1 MRKEVMKKWVKALR
15 SGKFK
20 QGMGTLKQFNSKGV
34 AQHCCLGVLCEL
46 YNDSM
51 RKSKK
56 KTLPEK
62 VYDNDSDFSFGYCRF
77 GGHKEDLPKEVK
89 DWAGMRTGLGKFTT
103 EENRFGNYKIENIS
117 ETLADLNDTGRK
129 KANRRFNSS
138 AVQPTSKHGKA
149 GKAFE
154 GEPRKVWIG

>member
-1 MRKEVMKKWVKALR
+1 MRKDVMKKWVQALR

-20 QGMGTLKQFNSKGV
+20 QGTGTLKQFNSKGD

-62 VYDNDSDFSFGYCRF
+62 VYDNDMDFSHGYCRF
-77 GGHKEDLPKEVK
+77 GGKRDDLPKEVMK
-89 DWAGMRTGLGKFTT
+89 WSGIQDSIGMFPRKVTDNNDFFEDG
-103 EENRFGNYKIENIS
+103 EYS
-117 ETLADLNDTGRK
+117 LADLNDTGRK
-129 KANRRFNSS
+129 FKTIANIIEKNYE
-138 AVQPTSKHGKA
+138 AL
-149 GKAFE
+149 
-154 GEPRKVWIG
+154 